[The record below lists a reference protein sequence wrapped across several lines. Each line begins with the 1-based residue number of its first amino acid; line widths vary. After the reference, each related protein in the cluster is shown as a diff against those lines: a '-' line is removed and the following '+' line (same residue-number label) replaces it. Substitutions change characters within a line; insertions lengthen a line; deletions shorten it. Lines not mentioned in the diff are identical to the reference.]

1 MIRILVSVRDVDE
14 ALQAAGFG
22 VDYLDLKEPA
32 AGALG
37 GLDIAQIRDI
47 LAVVRPRHPRLMI
60 SATIG
65 DFPATELTA
74 IEHAIREVAD
84 AGVDLV
90 KVGVPGQ
97 GGAAADA
104 LLGRLALRGRPIVP
118 VLIAD
123 DGIDDGLFATACTLP
138 FPALMVDTQAKLG
151 GSLVERMGPARL
163 ARLIATARAH
173 GKPFGLAGALQLRDL
188 PVLRELKPAFAG
200 FRSAVCEGERS
211 GSLVPARLKAVR
223 DGLAPDRTAFCE
235 AIAE

>member
-1 MIRILVSVRDVDE
+1 VIRMLVSVRNVNE

-37 GLDIAQIRDI
+37 GLDPERIRDI
-47 LAVVRPRHPRLMI
+47 LTAVRPRHPRLMI

-65 DFPATELTA
+65 DRPATELTA

-97 GGAAADA
+97 GGDAADA
-104 LLGRLALRGRPIVP
+104 LLRRLALCGRPIVP

-123 DGIDDGLFATACTLP
+123 DGIDDDLFAAACTLT
-138 FPALMVDTQAKLG
+138 FPALMVDTQAKFG

-163 ARLIATARAH
+163 ARLVTTARAH

-188 PVLRELKPAFAG
+188 PALCELKPAFAG
-200 FRSAVCEGERS
+200 FRSAVCEGARS

-223 DGLAPDRTAFCE
+223 DGLAAERTAICE
-235 AIAE
+235 TIAD

>member
-1 MIRILVSVRDVDE
+1 MIRMLVSVRSVEE

-37 GLDIAQIRDI
+37 GLDTARIKDI
-47 LAVVRPRHPRLMI
+47 LAAVRPRHPSLMI

-65 DFPATELTA
+65 DLQAIELTA

-104 LLGRLALRGRPIVP
+104 LLGRLALCGRPIVP

-123 DGIDDGLFATACTLP
+123 DGIDEGLFAAACTLP

-151 GSLVERMGPARL
+151 GSLVERMGSARL
-163 ARLIATARAH
+163 ARLVATARAH

-188 PVLRELKPAFAG
+188 PTLRELKPAFAG
-200 FRSAVCEGERS
+200 FRSAVCEGPRS

-223 DGLAPDRTAFCE
+223 DGLAAERTAFCE

>member
-1 MIRILVSVRDVDE
+1 MIRMLVSVRTVEE
-14 ALQAAGFG
+14 ALQAASFG

-37 GLDIAQIRDI
+37 GLDTAQIRDI
-47 LAVVRPRHPRLMI
+47 VTTVRPRHPRLMI

-65 DFPATELTA
+65 DLPATGLTT

-97 GGAAADA
+97 GGEAADA
-104 LLGRLALRGRPIVP
+104 LLGRLALCGRPIVP

-123 DGIDDGLFATACTLP
+123 DGIDDALFATACALP
-138 FPALMVDTQAKLG
+138 FPALMIDTQAKLG
-151 GSLVERMGPARL
+151 GSLIECMGHARL
-163 ARLIATARAH
+163 ARLVATARAH

-188 PVLRELKPAFAG
+188 PALRELRPAFAG
-200 FRSAVCEGERS
+200 FRSAVCEGSRA
-211 GSLVPARLKAVR
+211 GNLVAARLKAVR
-223 DGLAPDRTAFCE
+223 EGLGVERIAACE
-235 AIAE
+235 AIVE